1 MSRQLIAKL
10 EIYVIDNGSKRRLY
24 RTQRN
29 TKKETPYFYI
39 KDNKT
44 KYLTAEEAEIVENS
58 NWMAAIPIRNN

>member
-10 EIYVIDNGSKRRLY
+10 GIYVIDNGSKRRLY

-44 KYLTAEEAEIVENS
+44 KYLTAKEAEIVENS
-58 NWMAAIPIRNN
+58 NWMGVIPIRNN

>member
-1 MSRQLIAKL
+1 MRKLIAKL

-39 KDNKT
+39 KNNKAV
-44 KYLTAEEAEIVENS
+44 YLTAEEGKIVDNS
-58 NWMAAIPIRNN
+58 NWLAAIPIRNN